1 MPSAPTSMDIDKT
14 LADDIISCCLALAHD
29 TEKANDLYD
38 RLRHYET
45 HVAEEHQL
53 DPIHIRSYL
62 PNPVIDTLT
71 RLIPD
76 KHFVVNTRSAK
87 LSKAARIWTVP
98 ARQLLFQIGFDY
110 ARQGDKFFSALF
122 QLAEGCSYWP
132 SCLLRLREAA
142 WIRRSQP
149 GTLTRSQAA
158 IRFRLGLSLHNI
170 EVVLQSLPRPPP
182 KANTAVVD
190 QSSSNEKSSRKGAVV
205 QEQTT
210 NCSSPHDSSSN
221 HGSSSAPDSS
231 SPHDSSSTHG
241 SSSPHDA
248 STPGRPAA
256 DTTSLSEG
264 STPEVGR
271 TSLSQ
276 QEPPRTPTR
285 ELAQSGAAYD
295 PSDIFDTPRSSPNQH
310 RSLFENRDASVGHL
324 SRHHEPEDIE
334 FEDDQPIFSPTDFDD
349 ACDSEEHDIPSQHQ
363 ASGDPAP
370 FNTHKENTEDIAHD
384 DALSIQAQEHSV
396 KNQVCRNLCST
407 YLSPQTQT
415 STDTTSRM
423 PQPPAKRA
431 CRGEMWPLLTADET
445 GDFMQ
450 GGQPPS
456 LDVFN
461 VVLVALCEQW
471 KDVVVVPTAELTKL
485 PQDGYLPDADLLDTI
500 FQRETIL
507 LPYLADEGTVL
518 MGRIEQR
525 QRIVVS
531 AQLFGPFPS
540 DASLE
545 NSRKLTGLFIRYY
558 LPKTPPLLRMPVLYP
573 GVSPPGPASQSD
585 SAIHLIAAAI
595 YKAARMDTPTTLHA
609 ELWRRVLLGCIGGT
623 VTDWELVFPPIPM
636 NRMDEPPQQLQ
647 QPGAAEGDDKLAR
660 FEVLQARYLQQQR
673 AIMHSLSTSMVH
685 LEAYHQSL
693 TPTLRVVKSLHETCR
708 GHQAQL
714 QAKLSEA
721 TERQS
726 YKSGPGGRATATC
739 VVQIS
744 QELEAAERRATA
756 AGNVC
761 ESLQGLDQRL
771 TEMYHKYMKKRE
783 VVERQ

>member
-190 QSSSNEKSSRKGAVV
+190 QSSSNEKSSKKGAVV

-210 NCSSPHDSSSN
+210 NCSSPRDSSSN
-221 HGSSSAPDSS
+221 HGSSSTHS
-231 SPHDSSSTHG
+231 SSST
-241 SSSPHDA
+241 HDA

-384 DALSIQAQEHSV
+384 NAHSIQAQEHSV

-445 GDFMQ
+445 RDFMQ

-545 NSRKLTGLFIRYY
+545 NSRKLTGFFIRYY

>member
-1 MPSAPTSMDIDKT
+1 MDIDKA
-14 LADDIISCCLALAHD
+14 LADDIISCCLAFAND
-29 TEKANDLYD
+29 IEKANDLYD

-45 HVAEEHQL
+45 HIAEEHQL
-53 DPIHIRSYL
+53 DPVHIRAYL
-62 PNPVIDTLT
+62 PNPVVDTLT

-76 KHFVVNTRSAK
+76 EHFVVNTRSAK

-110 ARQGDKFFSALF
+110 ASQGDKFFSALF
-122 QLAEGCSYWP
+122 KLAEGCSYWP

-142 WIRRSQP
+142 RIRRSQP

-158 IRFRLGLSLHNI
+158 IRFRLGISLHNI
-170 EVVLQSLPRPPP
+170 EVVLQKLPRPPP

-190 QSSSNEKSSRKGAVV
+190 QSSSNKKSSRKGAVV
-205 QEQTT
+205 QKQTT
-210 NCSSPHDSSSN
+210 NCSST
-221 HGSSSAPDSS
+221 HGSSP
-231 SPHDSSSTHG
+231 PRDSSSTHS

-256 DTTSLSEG
+256 DTTSLSEV

-271 TSLSQ
+271 TSLS

-310 RSLFENRDASVGHL
+310 RSLLEQRDASVGHL
-324 SRHHEPEDIE
+324 SRDYEPEDVE
-334 FEDDQPIFSPTDFDD
+334 FENDQPFFSPTDFDD
-349 ACDSEEHDIPSQHQ
+349 TCDSEDHDIASQQ
-363 ASGDPAP
+363 ASSDPAP

-384 DALSIQAQEHSV
+384 DTHSIQAQEHSV

-445 GDFMQ
+445 REFMQ

-485 PQDGYLPDADLLDTI
+485 HRDDYIPDADLLDTI
-500 FQRETIL
+500 FQRENIL

-525 QRIVVS
+525 QRIVVN

-558 LPKTPPLLRMPVLYP
+558 LPKTPPLLTMPVLYP

-585 SAIHLIAAAI
+585 SAIHLIAAAV
-595 YKAARMDTPTTLHA
+595 YKAARLDTPTTLHA

-636 NRMDEPPQQLQ
+636 TRMDEPPQQLQ

-673 AIMHSLSTSMVH
+673 AIMHSLNTSMVH

-714 QAKLSEA
+714 QAQLSEA

-726 YKSGPGGRATATC
+726 YKSGPGGNATATS